1 MDMDKQ
7 LIAYLRYVHGS
18 YNLVLVLM
26 FFVQGFFGMKIRKAR
41 TANLDPPL
49 KIIKRHRMIGP
60 ILFMLG
66 IGGFFAGLTLVYIDH
81 GNILKFP
88 IHLLFGVVL
97 SVFLVNLFFVSR
109 MIKGVDTHW
118 RDLHYKLGIGVLCIY
133 VIQALLGIGI
143 LL

>member
-1 MDMDKQ
+1 MPLDKQ
-7 LIAYLRYVHGS
+7 LIANLRYLHGS
-18 YNLVLVLM
+18 FNLLVMLM
-26 FFVQGFFGMKIRKAR
+26 FFVQGYFGFKIRRAR
-41 TANLDPPL
+41 KESLDPPL

-60 ILFMLG
+60 MLFMLG
-66 IGGFFAGLTLVYIDH
+66 IGGFFAGLILVYIDH

-97 SVFLVNLFFVSR
+97 SVFLANLFFVSR

-118 RDLHYKLGIGVLCIY
+118 RDLHYKLGIGVLCLY
-133 VIQALLGIGI
+133 VIQSLLGIGI